1 MINIDVFDADEDVHD
16 RVDQYVYRITM
27 DEVMKQVNL
36 IKLIMMWMF
45 DLIVYEN
52 RDLLF
57 QYVLI
62 KRNSNVEKKKRTSGG
77 KAIFSPSKL
86 LKTNHMVRI
95 SV

>member
-1 MINIDVFDADEDVHD
+1 VFGADEDVHD

-27 DEVMKQVNL
+27 DEVMKPVNW
-36 IKLIMMWMF
+36 IILIMMWMF

-62 KRNSNVEKKKRTSGG
+62 KRNSNLEKKKFRKKNQAK
-77 KAIFSPSKL
+77 KAEL
-86 LKTNHMVRI
+86 LVF
-95 SV
+95 